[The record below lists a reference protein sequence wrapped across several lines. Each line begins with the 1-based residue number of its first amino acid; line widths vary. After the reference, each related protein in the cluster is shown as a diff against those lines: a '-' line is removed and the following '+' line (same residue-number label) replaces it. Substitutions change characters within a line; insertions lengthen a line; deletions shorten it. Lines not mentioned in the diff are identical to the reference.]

1 MKFISKPSGS
11 VLLGGVFFI
20 LPILLILLLVKSALD
35 ILVPLGLKL
44 SEIFDIHSVIGATSV
59 TAVSLLILVALCY
72 ISGLL
77 LKRGL
82 VNDWDSKMED
92 RLFLLI
98 PSLQMIKY
106 RLLTEGEGMDN
117 KNRWK
122 AILLKEDRHY
132 SIAFITNTDTE
143 GNLSIY
149 IPDAPRMDAGEIRI
163 MAAEDCDYRPISMK
177 QAMAALGS
185 FGRDGDLGGM
195 LGKKNNSR

>member
-1 MKFISKPSGS
+1 
-11 VLLGGVFFI
+11 
-20 LPILLILLLVKSALD
+20 
-35 ILVPLGLKL
+35 
-44 SEIFDIHSVIGATSV
+44 
-59 TAVSLLILVALCY
+59 
-72 ISGLL
+72 
-77 LKRGL
+77 
-82 VNDWDSKMED
+82 
-92 RLFLLI
+92 
-98 PSLQMIKY
+98 
-106 RLLTEGEGMDN
+106 MDN

-185 FGRDGDLGGM
+185 FGRDGDLGGV